1 MLAGIHP
8 WEGRLPSSWVTREDR
23 GEIDGPL
30 GWDGCTPVWQRNEP
44 LTASDEVAS
53 PLNATSV
60 VEFSDR
66 LEFGCVSLAGND
78 LTGVV
83 DLRPA
88 SVVREQVWSVVLP
101 AGCVLVVIALLW
113 SAMAL
118 RRSRRRG
125 ERFLPW
131 ILTYP
136 F

>member
-1 MLAGIHP
+1 M
-8 WEGRLPSSWVTREDR
+8 
-23 GEIDGPL
+23 
-30 GWDGCTPVWQRNEP
+30 WQRNEP

-66 LEFGCVSLAGND
+66 LEFDCVSLAGND